1 MPNDFDP
8 LKLLSP
14 DGAIAQTL
22 DSYEMRPQQIK
33 MGQAIAQAFEKPGH
47 LVLEAGTG
55 VGKSF
60 AYLIPALQQATKFRK
75 KVIISTYTISLQEQ
89 LILKDIPFLAKVS
102 NTKFTAV
109 LAKGRENYF
118 CWRRFDQAQ
127 RRQATLFDKPEHFAA
142 LEELSNWALNTRDG
156 SLSDLYIKPPPAV
169 WEMVSSENSTCQ
181 GKHCVHHSTCFY
193 QKARRRMYGADL
205 IITNHALLFCDLS
218 LRLQGGSILPKTDL
232 VIIDEAHNTEN
243 VASKHFGLRIS
254 NTQISFLLNRI
265 FNPKTQKGVLAPLH
279 NETTVDL
286 IKKSH
291 EKSNILFNDFQYFI
305 DKQFSSGGNGR
316 IDSRHTFKNPLTNP
330 LNKLGDHLRDLA
342 QSSTEEQ
349 EKLELNSYAQR
360 CWAFAHDLEVFIQQ
374 RLGDSVYWTEIRK
387 HRHHPIVTLCSA
399 PLHIGELLK
408 KSLFEQFSSV
418 VLTSAT
424 LSTTCQI
431 TEPQSI
437 SPSTQQTETSA
448 SVSNNQQ
455 VIPNSSGSSKAA
467 PKKNQSTG
475 FEFFCSRLGLDQFTP
490 VQLGSP
496 FDYQNQVVVH
506 IETSLPEPQR
516 QQEIYLDAAAPIIEK
531 YLTQTQGHAFVLC
544 TSFKQLN
551 HLADKL
557 QDFCSKNNFPLLFQQ
572 KGKNRTALLD
582 DFRGNPHSVLLGTD
596 TFWQG
601 VDVPGAAL
609 SNVII
614 LKLPFSV
621 PDHPLLQ
628 ARLEQIKQTGGSPF
642 FDYQLPEAIL
652 KLKQGF
658 GRLIRTKT
666 DQGIVV
672 ILDPRIVTKNYG
684 RAFLRALPP
693 CPVRIEK
700 PQ

>member
-8 LKLLSP
+8 QKLLSP
-14 DGAIAQTL
+14 DGAIAKTL
-22 DSYEMRPQQIK
+22 NSYEMRPQQIK
-33 MGQAIAQAFEKPGH
+33 MAQAIARAFDKPGH

-89 LILKDIPFLAKVS
+89 LFLKDIPFLAKVS
-102 NTKFTAV
+102 DTEFIAV

-127 RRQATLFDKPEHFAA
+127 KRQATLFDKPEHFTA
-142 LEELSNWALNTRDG
+142 LEELGHWALNTRDG

-232 VIIDEAHNTEN
+232 IVIDEAHNSEN

-254 NTQISFLLNRI
+254 NSQVSFLLNRI
-265 FNPKTQKGVLAPLH
+265 FNPKTQKGILAPSH

-286 IKKSH
+286 IKKTH
-291 EKSNILFNDFQYFI
+291 EKSNILFSDFQCFI
-305 DKQFSSGGNGR
+305 DSQFSSGGNGR
-316 IDSRHTFKNPLTNP
+316 IDSRHNFKNPLTIP
-330 LNKLGDHLRDLA
+330 LNKLGDHLRDFA

-349 EKLELNSYAQR
+349 EKLELDSYAQR
-360 CWAFAHDLEVFIQQ
+360 CWAFAHDLEIFIQQ
-374 RLGDSVYWTEIRK
+374 RLGKSVYWTEIRRR
-387 HRHHPIVTLCSA
+387 RHHPIVTLCSA

-424 LSTTCQI
+424 LSTTSKTTDSQ
-431 TEPQSI
+431 TEISDSDSI
-437 SPSTQQTETSA
+437 TQQE
-448 SVSNNQQ
+448 VSN
-455 VIPNSSGSSKAA
+455 SSDNSKAA
-467 PKKNQSTG
+467 PKKNRSNG

-506 IETSLPEPQR
+506 IETSLPEPQK

-557 QDFCSKNNFPLLFQQ
+557 QEFCSENNFPLLFQQ
-572 KGKNRTALLD
+572 KGKNRTALLE
-582 DFRGNPHSVLLGTD
+582 DFRRNPNSVLLGTD

-601 VDVPGAAL
+601 VDVPGTAL

-658 GRLIRTKT
+658 GRLIRSKT
-666 DQGIVV
+666 DNGIVV
-672 ILDPRIVTKNYG
+672 ILDPRIVSKNYG

-700 PQ
+700 PNEF